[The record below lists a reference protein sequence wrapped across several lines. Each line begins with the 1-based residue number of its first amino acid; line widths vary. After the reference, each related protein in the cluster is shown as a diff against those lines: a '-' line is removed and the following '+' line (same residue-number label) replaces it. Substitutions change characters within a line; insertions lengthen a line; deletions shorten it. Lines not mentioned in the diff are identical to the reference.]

1 MDASASSSVSSSV
14 SSDAV
19 LCSQSAVLPAAALSS
34 PDYGAVS
41 AATNRG
47 NILLCGWPGNSF
59 SMELIL
65 ALDRKIGM
73 ETGADDTRD
82 PARILILNQHDAK
95 KIDDV
100 LTSLRPRMRHSV
112 VEHINCDPRQR
123 HELER
128 VLPREELLTFKG
140 ALTLVD
146 IDWFRDEASADER
159 SADFFITPASTLK
172 MDALILTCHLNL
184 RHMLRDCGDD
194 RSCPGSETMI
204 LISEKLSTNETRV
217 TRFEDR
223 TRLPLGSSVNSS
235 SFAAKVL
242 AQEAILP
249 GSMKIYNKVDDVC
262 RLVVVDTSLLA
273 EPGEEVSYADLQGRA
288 ADMQSTLLGFYGELD
303 GERDTYVALNLNPQ
317 GGETKREKRVWNKVG
332 TSGGRTC
339 LVLAAGKDLHRVIIK
354 TDL

>member
-112 VEHINCDPRQR
+112 VEHINCDPSQR

-204 LISEKLSTNETRV
+204 LISEKLSANETRV

-235 SFAAKVL
+235 SFSAKGL

-249 GSMKIYNKVDDVC
+249 GSMKIYNKV
-262 RLVVVDTSLLA
+262 
-273 EPGEEVSYADLQGRA
+273 
-288 ADMQSTLLGFYGELD
+288 D

>member
-1 MDASASSSVSSSV
+1 VSSSVSSSV

-159 SADFFITPASTLK
+159 SADFSITPASTLK
-172 MDALILTCHLNL
+172 MDALILTCQLNL

-204 LISEKLSTNETRV
+204 LISEKLSANETRV

-262 RLVVVDTSLLA
+262 TLHVVDTSLFA

-288 ADMQSTLLGFYGELD
+288 ADMQSTLLGFYGEPD